1 MRRRSLRDSR
11 TSELGADRSFSA
23 GTRLGGRFT
32 SRTATTSGIR
42 EGHAKPPT
50 SSGTARDGKPHRN
63 TYTWYMKMRDSR
75 IVDVIAFFDSVEF
88 NDFGTRVAPAA
99 P

>member
-1 MRRRSLRDSR
+1 MRA
-11 TSELGADRSFSA
+11 LGADRSFSA
-23 GTRLGGRFT
+23 ETRLGGRFT
-32 SRTATTSGIR
+32 SKTATTSGLFSWPLLIR